1 MIDDPVAGDG
11 PSQAEGSETASSV
24 DGLAAE
30 RERRL
35 ASVEALR
42 SAGIEPYPSGY
53 DRSEQVSDLVE
64 RYAALE
70 AGIET
75 SDEVSIMGRIVLM
88 RRQGKLIFVTL
99 RDGEATIQ
107 LFISKQVTGDEAF
120 DRIAT
125 LDLGDWV
132 GARGVV
138 MTTRRGELSVKAEQ
152 VDLLSKSLR
161 PPPDKWHGLADVDR
175 RFREREVDLIA
186 NEASR
191 ITFRSRSK
199 IVSAIRRSLED
210 EGFLEVETPI
220 LQMLPGGG
228 SARPFMT
235 HHNTL
240 DVDLYLRIAP
250 ELYLKRLIVGG
261 LDRVFEIGRNF
272 RNEGLSVR
280 HNPEFTMLE
289 VYQAGADYLTMA
301 DLVERIVTA
310 AAASIGVSGI
320 VPAADPERPPVDLTT
335 PWRRASMVEL
345 VQEATGI
352 DVSLDTPL
360 AELRAMCAEHGAT
373 TEDYWGAGR
382 LFAELYEATVEHQL
396 WNPTIVT
403 DFPVEVSP
411 LARRR
416 HDDPRF
422 TERFEVVVRGQ
433 EIANAFT
440 ELNDPIDQRER
451 FEAQAALKALGDA
464 EAPPVDEEYLRA
476 LEYGLP
482 PTGGLGV
489 GIDRLVMLLTGV
501 SAIREVLL
509 FPTMRPRA

>member
-1 MIDDPVAGDG
+1 
-11 PSQAEGSETASSV
+11 
-24 DGLAAE
+24 
-30 RERRL
+30 
-35 ASVEALR
+35 
-42 SAGIEPYPSGY
+42 
-53 DRSEQVSDLVE
+53 
-64 RYAALE
+64 
-70 AGIET
+70 
-75 SDEVSIMGRIVLM
+75 
-88 RRQGKLIFVTL
+88 
-99 RDGEATIQ
+99 
-107 LFISKQVTGDEAF
+107 
-120 DRIAT
+120 
-125 LDLGDWV
+125 
-132 GARGVV
+132 
-138 MTTRRGELSVKAEQ
+138 
-152 VDLLSKSLR
+152 
-161 PPPDKWHGLADVDR
+161 
-175 RFREREVDLIA
+175 
-186 NEASR
+186 
-191 ITFRSRSK
+191 
-199 IVSAIRRSLED
+199 
-210 EGFLEVETPI
+210 
-220 LQMLPGGG
+220 
-228 SARPFMT
+228 
-235 HHNTL
+235 
-240 DVDLYLRIAP
+240 
-250 ELYLKRLIVGG
+250 

>member
-1 MIDDPVAGDG
+1 
-11 PSQAEGSETASSV
+11 
-24 DGLAAE
+24 
-30 RERRL
+30 
-35 ASVEALR
+35 VEALR

-53 DRSEQVSDLVE
+53 DRSDQVSDLVE

-199 IVSAIRRSLED
+199 ILSAIRRSLED

-250 ELYLKRLIVGG
+250 
-261 LDRVFEIGRNF
+261 
-272 RNEGLSVR
+272 
-280 HNPEFTMLE
+280 
-289 VYQAGADYLTMA
+289 
-301 DLVERIVTA
+301 
-310 AAASIGVSGI
+310 
-320 VPAADPERPPVDLTT
+320 
-335 PWRRASMVEL
+335 
-345 VQEATGI
+345 
-352 DVSLDTPL
+352 
-360 AELRAMCAEHGAT
+360 
-373 TEDYWGAGR
+373 
-382 LFAELYEATVEHQL
+382 
-396 WNPTIVT
+396 
-403 DFPVEVSP
+403 
-411 LARRR
+411 
-416 HDDPRF
+416 
-422 TERFEVVVRGQ
+422 
-433 EIANAFT
+433 
-440 ELNDPIDQRER
+440 
-451 FEAQAALKALGDA
+451 
-464 EAPPVDEEYLRA
+464 
-476 LEYGLP
+476 
-482 PTGGLGV
+482 
-489 GIDRLVMLLTGV
+489 
-501 SAIREVLL
+501 
-509 FPTMRPRA
+509 